1 MNFLKTLKRWL
12 DDNYGIQLVLMPGLE
27 CAGYYIHEEKIIF
40 VNSNLS
46 EEKMLAVVFHELGH
60 YLRDDDVIGNYKDYV
75 ARSKMEY
82 SANSYMIANLLD
94 KWCNYNNVELQDV
107 NCVTFLEVNSLPLNN
122 LPIVEKII
130 QDKLNGKNW

>member
-1 MNFLKTLKRWL
+1 MNMRINELLKKYNAVLKISDEIESDGFCVETQDINIVIVRSDL
-12 DDNYGIQLVLMPGLE
+12 DNYHIEQVIL
-27 CAGYYIHEEKIIF
+27 
-40 VNSNLS
+40 
-46 EEKMLAVVFHELGH
+46 HELGH
-60 YLRDDDVIGNYKDYV
+60 IAKDDDVIGNYKDYV

-94 KWCNYNNVELQDV
+94 KWCNYNNIELQDV

-130 QDKLNGKNW
+130 QDKLNGKNL